1 MMHVC
6 FVMVV
11 VMSNRDRRVRLRE
24 LVRRNRQTLRLGW
37 CRMRW
42 GERRVLDGN
51 FLMKR
56 FNIERRGLDRDIW
69 LCVVE
74 LVMMSSSS

>member
-1 MMHVC
+1 MMHVR

-42 GERRVLDGN
+42 GERRVLDGD
-51 FLMKR
+51 FLVER
-56 FNIERRGLDRDIW
+56 CDVERRRLDGYCCTEQNEKSD
-69 LCVVE
+69 V
-74 LVMMSSSS
+74 S